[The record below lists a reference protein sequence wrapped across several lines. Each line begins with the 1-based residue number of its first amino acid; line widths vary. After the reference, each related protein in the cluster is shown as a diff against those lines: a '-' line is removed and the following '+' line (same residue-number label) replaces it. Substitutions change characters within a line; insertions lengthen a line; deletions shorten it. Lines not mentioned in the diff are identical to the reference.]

1 MSCDGRAD
9 PALPMTRAGTPATVV
24 CGGTVFNTTDPQKF
38 RGALRS
44 AGFYAEWKEKYG
56 PDTWALFERQVGVL
70 G

>member
-1 MSCDGRAD
+1 M
-9 PALPMTRAGTPATVV
+9 
-24 CGGTVFNTTDPQKF
+24 VFNTTDPQKF
-38 RGALRS
+38 RSALRS